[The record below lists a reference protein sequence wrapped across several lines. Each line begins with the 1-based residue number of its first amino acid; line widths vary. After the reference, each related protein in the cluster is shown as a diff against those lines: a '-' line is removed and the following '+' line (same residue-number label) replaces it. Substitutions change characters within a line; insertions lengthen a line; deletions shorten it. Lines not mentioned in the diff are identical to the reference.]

1 MWNNLTNDEEF
12 ILIVRDI
19 DNALYDAGLKYSEV
33 IKMFNDEQADKWCER
48 ILNRDAEY
56 KYIQSLNEGKR
67 NNLGKL
73 QGPRSSHRKWWIN
86 KRFAIYDGKFISG
99 DYKAYQISMKIN
111 QTATKPSDFAFSV
124 VPTELMHYGWGITSR
139 SQGENIQARNIGER
153 ITFNPYDQ
161 ITEFIFGNPLEVYEV
176 PYISEI
182 DLSCFQ
188 VGLSSIDFSKASNP
202 VLGTNLKRV
211 ILGSE
216 NGINDGEGES
226 AVAPERFSGIE
237 TLSSLEH
244 LDIRGYKKLSIV
256 DLSQNTNIK
265 EVLAQRSG
273 LSQIILPGGS
283 KITRLDLPTT
293 MTSLQL
299 DGANYLESS
308 GLTFENN
315 NLSNLMN
322 ISILNCEK
330 LSTYGFTL
338 FNNWYNQRQS
348 VAGCQVNM
356 QGIKWRITYEQF
368 ELLKEFAER
377 GERLTLK
384 GEIEIQGDWTG
395 NREQSLRRVNE
406 IKSLFGEHCFEPNGR
421 TDVFVTCQP
430 FIILNASQFN
440 MVGKLGNEIDFTCD
454 VYPYYEGTPTITY
467 SSNNIAEVSGITLE
481 NKTIDEQKVGVL
493 KVAEELVYAESPFH
507 LNVTATFQ
515 DIHWV
520 NHTSTLTV
528 DIVNPTYPRNIG
540 LEGKTSVHSGET
552 QAYTIK
558 AYANNTEEATG
569 TYSIAYTLSGQT
581 QYVDSH
587 SIDGNIVTINFNNQ
601 SPATY
606 AILDLNITITS
617 KASVL
622 EKTEHIKILNDN
634 VIMTIDTNPVVFK
647 ALHDNGYVDDD
658 AVLLREVA
666 EGITSFGTALSGLRT
681 AFTFDEIAEFT
692 NLTTLETNAF
702 SGSYITNITIPNHIT
717 SFGEGIFDGCSML
730 SAVTLPTCVEF
741 TEIPSRMFR
750 FCTNLSKVVIPDNVT
765 KICRYAFGGN
775 PLLYN
780 LTTSQT
786 ATNAVVIGDNLTTI
800 EDYSFEAN
808 PDSRETLGCVITS
821 ITITRNLLY
830 SDISNP
836 QKSIDQYLL
845 LAHNL
850 KEIIVDENN
859 IKYESVDNVLYS
871 SGRYVLYR
879 YPSGKQLDVHE
890 DGTYVVDENCHRI
903 GEYAFFRAGRF
914 SPSVDIAD
922 TYIGQLLTLKISNLT
937 EDSAVNAIGNYAF
950 EHSTIVTIDLSD
962 NDGLRIL
969 PFGAFENCKKLQN
982 IIFPIGLYEIQRNA
996 FNYCNSL
1003 TGLVIPDSVEYISD
1017 VAILNC
1023 ENLETLVLPRNM
1035 RYSSTVCT
1043 ACPKLRTVM
1052 LPCYHTGATEHSE
1065 GERTNLDEFYHY
1077 TIQCDNLQEYQQ
1089 YKRYVDG
1096 TLVEEDDGRVY
1107 FVYDGVIYKW
1117 NNQGQASIYR
1127 IPNGRSEID
1136 VFGETVSINDY
1147 CFSNTKL
1154 SAITLPNTVKYIG
1167 TNAFAYTKLEEITI
1181 PGGVK
1186 SLGTNAFMGCS
1197 NLSSVTIE
1205 EGTKEIG
1212 SSCFMYC
1219 TSLKNLILP
1228 ETMQSFG

>member
-73 QGPRSSHRKWWIN
+73 QGPRSSHRKWWLN

-111 QTATKPSDFAFSV
+111 QKATQSSDFAFSI

-153 ITFNPYDQ
+153 IVFDPFESGVV
-161 ITEFIFGNPLEVYEV
+161 EFIDGTPLEVYEV

-188 VGLSSIDFSKASNP
+188 VGLNLIDFSKASNP
-202 VLGTNLKRV
+202 VLGSNLKRV
-211 ILGSE
+211 ILGTDF
-216 NGINDGEGES
+216 GTNDGERALEPNG
-226 AVAPERFSGIE
+226 FSSIE
-237 TLSSLEH
+237 TLSSLEY
-244 LDIRGYKKLSIV
+244 LDIRGYKKLSVV

-273 LSQIILPGGS
+273 LSQIMLPSGS
-283 KITRLDLPTT
+283 KITRLELPET

-299 DGANYLESS
+299 DGANYLTSS

-315 NLSNLMN
+315 NLSNLIN

-330 LSTYGFTL
+330 LSTYGFTF
-338 FNNWYNQRQS
+338 FNNWYRQRES

-368 ELLKEFAER
+368 ELLKEFSER
-377 GERLTLK
+377 GERLILK
-384 GEIEIQGDWTG
+384 GEIEIQGNWSE
-395 NREQSLRRVNE
+395 NREESLRRVNE

-454 VYPYYEGTPTITY
+454 VYPYYEGEQIITY

-481 NKTIDEQKVGVL
+481 NKNIGGQKIGVL

-515 DIHWV
+515 DIHYV

-569 TYSIAYTLSGQT
+569 TYSISYTLSGET

-617 KASVL
+617 KVSVL

-717 SFGEGIFDGCSML
+717 TFGEGIFDGCSML
-730 SAVTLPTCVEF
+730 SAVTLPTCAEF

-836 QKSIDQYLL
+836 QKGIDQYLL

-859 IKYESVDNVLYS
+859 VKYESVDNVLYS

-890 DGTYVVDENCHRI
+890 DGTYIVDENCHRI

-962 NDGLRIL
+962 NDSLRVL
-969 PFGAFENCKKLQN
+969 PFGAFENCRKLQN
-982 IIFPIGLYEIQRNA
+982 IIFPTGLYEIQRNA

-1017 VAILNC
+1017 AAILNC

-1035 RYSSTVCT
+1035 RYSGTVCS

-1052 LPCYHTGATEHSE
+1052 LPCYHTGATEYSE
-1065 GERTNLDEFYHY
+1065 GERTNLDEYYHY
-1077 TIQCDNLQEYQQ
+1077 TIQCENLQEYQQ
-1089 YKRYVDG
+1089 YKRYIDG

-1127 IPNGRSEID
+1127 IPNGRSDID

-1181 PGGVK
+1181 PGSVK

-1212 SSCFMYC
+1212 SSCFMNC
-1219 TSLKNLILP
+1219 TSLKSLILP